1 MSDQP
6 LHIELAG
13 PEAMPDHGQPADSPQ
28 RQRAALQRG
37 LNFVGPDQPA
47 RRAALLVSLG
57 RVENEL
63 GNSAAAWE
71 AARIAFG
78 IYAEI
83 EEWAGAVQACDV
95 LFESG
100 QPEALK
106 ALAHG
111 VWLAVTYPIEPELS
125 VTLLG
130 RLVEEAA
137 HDDIGAVAATTA
149 NYVAQ
154 MRARDAEGGERVQEK
169 AVRMLNAVAWTHGE
183 VKDERDFE
191 IWYKTNQL
199 DDPGVF
205 LPLLS
210 QSLDKMVG
218 GEWWIDRDALRANL
232 PAE

>member
-1 MSDQP
+1 MSEQP
-6 LHIELAG
+6 LHFELAG
-13 PEAMPDHGQPADSPQ
+13 PESMPDHGQPADSPQ

-37 LNFVGPDQPA
+37 LQFVGPDQPG
-47 RRAALLVSLG
+47 RRAELLIALS

-63 GNSAAAWE
+63 GNAPDAWE
-71 AARIAFG
+71 AGHFAFEIATG
-78 IYAEI
+78 IEDWAKAI
-83 EEWAGAVQACDV
+83 EACDA

-111 VWLAVTYPIEPELS
+111 LWLAVTYPIEPTLS
-125 VTLLG
+125 VDLLG

-154 MRARDAEGGERVQEK
+154 MRAPEGEAGEQVREK
-169 AVRMLNAVAWTHGE
+169 AARMLNAVAWTHGK

-210 QSLDKMVG
+210 QALDKMVG
-218 GEWWIDRDALRANL
+218 GEWWIDRDALRARL
-232 PAE
+232 PDE

>member
-1 MSDQP
+1 MSEQP
-6 LHIELAG
+6 LHFEIAG
-13 PEAMPDHGQPADSPQ
+13 PESMPDHGQPADSPQ
-28 RQRAALQRG
+28 RQRAVLQRG

-47 RRAALLVSLG
+47 RRAELLVSLG

-71 AARIAFG
+71 AARLAFA
-78 IYAEI
+78 INTEI
-83 EEWAGAVQACDV
+83 ENWAGAVQACDA

-100 QPEALK
+100 EPEALK

-111 VWLAVTYPIEPELS
+111 LWLAVTYPIDPELS
-125 VTLLG
+125 VDLLG

-149 NYVAQ
+149 SYVAQ
-154 MRARDAEGGERVQEK
+154 MRAPEGEAGQRVQEK
-169 AVRMLNAVAWTHGE
+169 AARMLNAVAWTHGK

-218 GEWWIDRDALRANL
+218 GEWWIDRDALRAKL
-232 PAE
+232 PVE